1 MNTFLNN
8 SIKPDT
14 LGILY
19 LCKYEHNPP
28 SITVVREI
36 QFDDPFNA
44 VIAYSEIPNPESQ
57 VATGYDQ
64 VQLFKKL
71 EQLHSN
77 LNNPEWVKN
86 LGEYL

>member
-1 MNTFLNN
+1 MNTFLGNPIAPN
-8 SIKPDT
+8 T

-36 QFDDPFNA
+36 QFNDPFDA
-44 VIAYSEIPNPESQ
+44 VITYSEIPNPESQ

-64 VQLFKKL
+64 VQLFKELQKL
-71 EQLHSN
+71 HTN

>member
-1 MNTFLNN
+1 MNTFLNQP
-8 SIKPDT
+8 IKVDT

-36 QFDDPFNA
+36 QFDDPFDA
-44 VIAYSEIPNPESQ
+44 LIAYSEIPNPESQ
-57 VATGYDQ
+57 MASGNTQ
-64 VQLFKKL
+64 EELFKEL

-77 LNNPEWVKN
+77 LNNPEWLEE
-86 LGEYL
+86 LGDCI

>member
-1 MNTFLNN
+1 MKTFCNEP
-8 SIKPDT
+8 IKPDT

-44 VIAYSEIPNPESQ
+44 VIAFSEIPNPESQ

-64 VQLFKKL
+64 VQLFKEL
-71 EQLHSN
+71 EQLHTN
-77 LNNPEWVKN
+77 LNNPKWLEE
-86 LGEYL
+86 LGDCI

>member
-1 MNTFLNN
+1 MNTFLNEP
-8 SIKPDT
+8 IKADT

-19 LCKYEHNPP
+19 LCKYEYNPP
-28 SITVVREI
+28 SIIVVREI
-36 QFDDPFNA
+36 QFDNTFDA
-44 VIAYSEIPNPESQ
+44 IVAYSEIRNPESQ
-57 VATGYDQ
+57 VATGYNQ
-64 VQLFKKL
+64 VQLFKEL